1 MTGQLFCTWRRHI
14 HMYTIVLCRHVLCIY
29 VLLLADIHITSMM
42 GTENKQDVTA
52 KIHPQVSDESRTV
65 GVRTAVYFR
74 NTSQACKLQVTHK
87 LHSKQ
92 PNLGLTQEFVVA
104 CAHAL

>member
-52 KIHPQVSDESRTV
+52 KIHPQVSDVARADSQHLQPREFLH
-65 GVRTAVYFR
+65 TASPY
-74 NTSQACKLQVTHK
+74 L
-87 LHSKQ
+87 
-92 PNLGLTQEFVVA
+92 
-104 CAHAL
+104 